1 MFCKHHQTF
10 SFFLYYSLRKK
21 KIRYCCIPYD
31 EILSSTYEYV
41 RKISHWR
48 APKVTRKTFL
58 WLLLHVNQ
66 WINQEKRRIFIW
78 RLSEMKPGPNDFAW
92 KLQISNCLGWGLR
105 RNPHPQEN
113 HGSAHFETK
122 VANET
127 THNLGVADQKIL
139 SDSIFDPF
147 L

>member
-1 MFCKHHQTF
+1 MRKRNEINFYFTWRLSNTLSHKQNRCSVNTTKLSHF
-10 SFFLYYSLRKK
+10 SCTIPCEKK

-78 RLSEMKPGPNDFAW
+78 RLSEMKPFH
-92 KLQISNCLGWGLR
+92 ISSPIKKKQVKFFSKKTFL
-105 RNPHPQEN
+105 
-113 HGSAHFETK
+113 F
-122 VANET
+122 
-127 THNLGVADQKIL
+127 
-139 SDSIFDPF
+139 PF
-147 L
+147 KK